1 MTSGWEVTLRAP
13 SAKVIQVMG
22 QCKCAW
28 VRACVFSSAKD
39 LGFRVQSDGVV
50 AFWGPRTGSRMGLTV
65 QLPLHE
71 EVALLL
77 EVEVTVSTHEALGVP
92 VLIPG
97 LDDSAYNTT
106 ATLVT
111 EWHPRGA
118 ASSAVD
124 FSNWSPHASSS
135 SRTIVRPVVHHFLE
149 HPEGA

>member
-1 MTSGWEVTLRAP
+1 MASDWEVTVRTP
-13 SAKVIQVMG
+13 SAKAIHVVG

-39 LGFRVQSDGVV
+39 LGFGVQSDGVV
-50 AFWGPRTGSRMGLTV
+50 AFWGSRTGSRMGLAV

-97 LDDSAYNTT
+97 LDDSAYNAT
-106 ATLVT
+106 AALVAD
-111 EWHPRGA
+111 WHPRSTAG
-118 ASSAVD
+118 SAVD

-135 SRTIVRPVVHHFLE
+135 SGTIIRPVVHHFLE